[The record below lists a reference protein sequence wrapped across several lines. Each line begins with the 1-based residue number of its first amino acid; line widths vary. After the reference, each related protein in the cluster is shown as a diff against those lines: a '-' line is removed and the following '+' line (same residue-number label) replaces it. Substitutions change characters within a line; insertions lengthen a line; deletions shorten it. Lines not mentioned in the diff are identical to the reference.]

1 MPVGSPGATAAATPI
16 ALASPSITPPAP
28 TATAVSYVCPY
39 VTLDEIAAITGRVV
53 LKAKEQVGGLC
64 AWTLGARLGGP
75 AGEPVF
81 GWLRPW
87 QAPADADLFRG
98 NYQTVP
104 QSWREPSVGDGAYW
118 QTDELSFLYKDKVY
132 STEYNDPALA
142 EADLRTI
149 CVAIA
154 KAALPRL

>member
-1 MPVGSPGATAAATPI
+1 
-16 ALASPSITPPAP
+16 
-28 TATAVSYVCPY
+28 VCPY
-39 VTLDEIAAITGRVV
+39 VTLDEIQAITGRSVV
-53 LKAKEQVGGLC
+53 EGTQQVEGLC
-64 AWTLGARLGGP
+64 AWILGPNVSAP
-75 AGEPVF
+75 ASELVY

-142 EADLRTI
+142 EADLRKI